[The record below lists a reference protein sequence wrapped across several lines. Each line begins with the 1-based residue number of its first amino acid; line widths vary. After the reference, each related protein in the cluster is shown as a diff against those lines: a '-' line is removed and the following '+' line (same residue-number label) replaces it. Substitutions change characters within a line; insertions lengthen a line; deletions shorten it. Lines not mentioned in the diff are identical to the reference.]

1 MNKMQKLSAI
11 ITDSIETNTA
21 QTNSAQTIADKFIY
35 KGVETP
41 AYKLIEDCGAIQI
54 RRYEPILTAEVT
66 LEGARKKVANEG
78 FWILASYIFGKNSV
92 QEKIEMNSPVAQ
104 SKASTKIEMTAPVR
118 QSERNG
124 SWTIQFAMPS
134 KFTLESL
141 PAAQDPRIRFR
152 NTEPSMQAVI
162 CFSGIASNKA
172 IAKQTELLQDF
183 LNSRGLA
190 ASNEP
195 SLYFY
200 DSPFT
205 LPWNRR
211 NEIAIEIGQF

>member
-11 ITDSIETNTA
+11 ITDSIETSA
-21 QTNSAQTIADKFIY
+21 AQTIPGKFIY

-41 AYKLIEDCGAIQI
+41 AYKLIEDCGAVQI
-54 RRYEPILTAEVT
+54 RHYEPILMAEVT
-66 LEGARKKVANEG
+66 LEGERQKVASEG

-92 QEKIEMNSPVAQ
+92 QEKIAMTSPVAQ
-104 SKASTKIEMTAPVR
+104 SKASKKIEMTAPVR
-118 QSERNG
+118 QTEKNG

-134 KFTLESL
+134 KFNIESL
-141 PAAQDPRIRFR
+141 PKAQDQRIRFR
-152 NTEPSMQAVI
+152 NIEPSTQVVI
-162 CFSGIASNKA
+162 CFSGIASKKA
-172 IAKQTELLQDF
+172 IAKQTALLQSF
-183 LNSRGLA
+183 LTNRGLA
-190 ASNEP
+190 ASAEP

-211 NEIAIEIGQF
+211 NEIAIEIAQF